1 MTIKGI
7 LLDFGGTLDSNGRDW
22 YDLMYQLC
30 LQQGLHL
37 DYQSFVRFARTAGTR
52 IFHHSDIGLLS
63 HGGTVRRLLSELRNQ
78 VAPHFSLD
86 AEAVAKAFVKGA
98 QASLARN
105 RHVVE
110 ELSRKFRLGVLSNNW
125 GNAQGWCE
133 EYGYHHFLHT
143 VVDSGLVGISKP
155 EPGIF
160 EVGIR
165 EMGLPPREIAYV
177 GDRYQTDMVGA
188 KNVGLKSVWI
198 RYPHTEERLEND
210 KMVDHVIGSLPQLL
224 DVVRQGW

>member
-86 AEAVAKAFVKGA
+86 A
-98 QASLARN
+98 
-105 RHVVE
+105 
-110 ELSRKFRLGVLSNNW
+110 
-125 GNAQGWCE
+125 
-133 EYGYHHFLHT
+133 
-143 VVDSGLVGISKP
+143 
-155 EPGIF
+155 
-160 EVGIR
+160 
-165 EMGLPPREIAYV
+165 
-177 GDRYQTDMVGA
+177 
-188 KNVGLKSVWI
+188 
-198 RYPHTEERLEND
+198 
-210 KMVDHVIGSLPQLL
+210 
-224 DVVRQGW
+224 